1 MSSNPATILIVDDQL
16 ENLMALEA
24 VLIELGENI
33 IRASSGRE
41 ALKYLLD
48 HEVALILLDIKMPG
62 MTGFEIAQ
70 LVRQRDSCKHTPII
84 FLTAMY
90 TEDMHEAEGYAL
102 GAVDFITK
110 PFVPEILRSKVNVF
124 ADLYRKTQE
133 IKKQAALI
141 SEIERNR
148 LQEAKVRL
156 EAEGRLLR
164 EELLRKEAERALLL
178 ERSLQLQKSEQ
189 LKTEFLANMSHE
201 IRTPMHAIVG
211 FTELLLKTELSE
223 EQTEFAGYINNSAQ
237 SLLIL
242 INDILDLSK
251 VEAGKLN
258 LEAVDFELP
267 SLVEGTASL
276 LAESAREKS
285 LSLMSFVDTEMPSVV
300 RGDPGRLRQILLNL
314 TSNAIKFTEQGEVVL
329 RCQAA
334 EDKSGD
340 VSTLN
345 IMFSITDTGIGISP
359 EQLEH
364 LFKPFSQADGS
375 TTRKYGGT
383 GLGLSIS
390 KRLVEL
396 MGGQIGV
403 DSELGKGST
412 FWFKVPFPIVNSV
425 PANIEKHD
433 GTKLRVLVI
442 DDHASARRIMQSYV
456 NSWKMECEV
465 ATSGSEGLELL
476 RGSVAEGK
484 PFDIVITDLV
494 LPGMDGF
501 QLREVMSKDPDLSKI
516 ITLLVTGHDLK
527 DQGRE
532 ALKAGF
538 AAYLTKPLEQA
549 RLFNAISQVL
559 THKKLGQNGKK
570 PVVQK
575 NVQPVVPV
583 QNGEQP
589 DLSKDNLILLAEDNP
604 VNQKVATLQLRQLG
618 LSCVA
623 VNNGKEAVEEL
634 ARGSYALVLMDC
646 QMPVMDGFQA
656 TRAIRDSE
664 ALTGLHIPIIGLT
677 AYAMEADR
685 DRCISAGMDD
695 YVSKPS
701 SFAKLSAA
709 LQRWLP
715 NYHGEPVVAASADAG
730 AAASAVNKTA
740 GSE

>member
-1 MSSNPATILIVDDQL
+1 
-16 ENLMALEA
+16 
-24 VLIELGENI
+24 
-33 IRASSGRE
+33 
-41 ALKYLLD
+41 
-48 HEVALILLDIKMPG
+48 MPG
-62 MTGFEIAQ
+62 MTGFEIAE
-70 LVRQRDSCKHTPII
+70 LVRKRDSCKHTPII

-141 SEIERNR
+141 SEIERIR

-223 EQTEFAGYINNSAQ
+223 EQQEFAGYINNSAQ

-258 LEAVDFELP
+258 LESVDFELP
-267 SLVEGTASL
+267 LLVEGTASL
-276 LAESAREKS
+276 LAEAAREKN
-285 LSLMSFVDTEMPSVV
+285 LSLMSFVDTEMPSIV
-300 RGDPGRLRQILLNL
+300 RGDPGRLRQILINL
-314 TSNAIKFTEQGEVVL
+314 TSNAIKFTEHGEVVL

-334 EDKSGD
+334 EDKSRSSD
-340 VSTLN
+340 LLN
-345 IMFSITDTGIGISP
+345 VMFSITDTGIGISP
-359 EQLEH
+359 TQLEH

-396 MGGQIGV
+396 MGGEIGV
-403 DSELGKGST
+403 ESEFGKGST

-425 PANIEKHD
+425 PANIEKPD
-433 GTKLRVLVI
+433 GSKLRVLVI

-456 NSWKMECEV
+456 KSWKMECEV
-465 ATSGSEGLELL
+465 ATTGNEALDLM
-476 RGSVAEGK
+476 RGSIAEGR

-501 QLREVMSKDPDLSKI
+501 QLREEMSSDPELSKI

-527 DQGRE
+527 DQGV
-532 ALKAGF
+532 K
-538 AAYLTKPLEQA
+538 
-549 RLFNAISQVL
+549 
-559 THKKLGQNGKK
+559 H
-570 PVVQK
+570 
-575 NVQPVVPV
+575 
-583 QNGEQP
+583 
-589 DLSKDNLILLAEDNP
+589 
-604 VNQKVATLQLRQLG
+604 
-618 LSCVA
+618 
-623 VNNGKEAVEEL
+623 
-634 ARGSYALVLMDC
+634 
-646 QMPVMDGFQA
+646 
-656 TRAIRDSE
+656 
-664 ALTGLHIPIIGLT
+664 
-677 AYAMEADR
+677 
-685 DRCISAGMDD
+685 
-695 YVSKPS
+695 
-701 SFAKLSAA
+701 
-709 LQRWLP
+709 
-715 NYHGEPVVAASADAG
+715 
-730 AAASAVNKTA
+730 
-740 GSE
+740 